1 MRRYRKIRD
10 LSLPL
15 LAVLRT
21 SATSPIPWGHGF
33 AQNRVNCIFPSTNQ
47 SRLIAI
53 NPFVPSAPSLH
64 PLKTSEN
71 RKVFWCF
78 QGVEEGCIENEW
90 VKQFNDLNW
99 SWNCKRTRIKVPWS
113 DHSLVYSYQR
123 QLNWI
128 DISAV
133 HFQSSFTWYTQIWS
147 LEK

>member
-1 MRRYRKIRD
+1 MRALISGRHLLEGGTYSDICLMVRRYRKIRD

-53 NPFVPSAPSLH
+53 NSFVPNASFLH
-64 PLKTSEN
+64 LLKTSEN
-71 RKVFWCF
+71 RKVFWYF

-99 SWNCKRTRIKVPWS
+99 SWNCKRTRTKVPWVIIPWFIPIKGS
-113 DHSLVYSYQR
+113 
-123 QLNWI
+123 
-128 DISAV
+128 
-133 HFQSSFTWYTQIWS
+133 
-147 LEK
+147 